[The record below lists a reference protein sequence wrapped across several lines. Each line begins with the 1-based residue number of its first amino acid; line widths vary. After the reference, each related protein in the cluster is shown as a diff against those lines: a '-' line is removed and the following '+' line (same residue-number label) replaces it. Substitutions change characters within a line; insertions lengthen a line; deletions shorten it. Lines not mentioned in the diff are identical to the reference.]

1 MSEFEQIRY
10 EVDGRVA
17 RVILDRPNYRNAQSR
32 LLREEM
38 DEAFDRAVADREVRV
53 IVLMGAGH
61 SFSAGHD
68 LGTPEEQADKAE
80 RPYEEGLRGRFE
92 RSASMNVENTLRWR
106 NLPKPT
112 IAVVQGYCIF
122 GGWMIASAMDL
133 IFASDDAMFLG
144 TNFQYFSPPW
154 DIHPR
159 KVKEIFFESRFID
172 GPEAMELGLVNR
184 VYPAE
189 RLEAEA
195 MAYARRVAENDPF
208 QLRMMKQAVNHA
220 QDSQGFNEHINGAHL
235 MYLMSSQGER
245 DPGFA
250 LDKPEG
256 RRRPMVQ
263 RAVEN
268 YELYQAA
275 QQGTEGTK
283 EDS

>member
-1 MSEFEQIRY
+1 MTDFEQVKY

-17 RVILDRPNYRNAQSR
+17 RVILNRPNYRNAQSR

-38 DEAFDRAVADREVRV
+38 DEAFDLAVADRDVRV
-53 IVLMGAGH
+53 IVLSGLGE

-68 LGTPEEQADKAE
+68 LGTPEEKADQEE
-80 RPYEEGLRGRFE
+80 RPYEEGVRGLFE
-92 RSASMNVENTLRWR
+92 RSSSMNVENTLRWR

-112 IAVVQGYCIF
+112 IAMVHAYCIF

-133 IFASDDAMFLG
+133 IFAADDAMFLG

-154 DIHPR
+154 DLHPR

-172 GPEAMELGLVNR
+172 GAEAVELGFANR
-184 VYPAE
+184 AYPADQ
-189 RLEAEA
+189 LEAET
-195 MAYARRVAENDPF
+195 MAYARRVAENDSF
-208 QLRMMKQAVNHA
+208 QLRMMKQMVNDA
-220 QDSQGFNEHINGAHL
+220 QESQGFSQHIRGAHAH
-235 MYLMSSQGER
+235 YLLSSQGER

-263 RAVEN
+263 RAVDN
-268 YELYQAA
+268 YELHRKA
-275 QQGTEGTK
+275 QEG
-283 EDS
+283 DG

>member
-1 MSEFEQIRY
+1 MSEFEQVRY
-10 EVDGRVA
+10 EVEGHVA
-17 RVILDRPNYRNAQSR
+17 RVVLNRPGQRNAQSR

-38 DEAFDRAVADREVRV
+38 EQAFDRAVADRDVRV
-53 IVLMGAGH
+53 IVLSGAGH

-68 LGTPEEQADKAE
+68 LGTAEERADQLR
-80 RPYEEGLRGRFE
+80 RPYEEGIRGLYE

-112 IAVVQGYCIF
+112 IAIVQGYCIF

-133 IFASDDAMFLG
+133 IFAADDAMFLG

-172 GPEAMELGLVNR
+172 GAEAAELGLVNR
-184 VYPAE
+184 SYPAD

-208 QLRMMKQAVNHA
+208 QLRMMKLAVNHA
-220 QDSQGFNEHINGAHL
+220 QDNQGFTDHINAAHL

-245 DPGFA
+245 DPAYA
-250 LDKPEG
+250 LEKPEVK
-256 RRRPMVQ
+256 RRPMVQ
-263 RAVEN
+263 RAIDN
-268 YELYQAA
+268 YARHKAE
-275 QQGTEGTK
+275 QG
-283 EDS
+283 